1 MLTVLSAIVAEQADP
16 TQHLLQNIHQFL
28 HLATMQWETSEA
40 YKASD
45 MILAVHCET
54 SYLSKSKAWSRAG
67 GHFFLSSN
75 EKFPCNNGTIHNIA
89 KFIWAVMSSAAEAKL
104 GAIFINAKQAVAI
117 RATLTEMG
125 HPQLSTPIQMDN
137 STTMGVI
144 TNTFLAKA
152 ITEMNMHFHWLRNWE
167 QH

>member
-1 MLTVLSAIVAEQADP
+1 
-16 TQHLLQNIHQFL
+16 
-28 HLATMQWETSEA
+28 
-40 YKASD
+40 
-45 MILAVHCET
+45 
-54 SYLSKSKAWSRAG
+54 
-67 GHFFLSSN
+67 
-75 EKFPCNNGTIHNIA
+75 
-89 KFIWAVMSSAAEAKL
+89 MSSAAEAKL

-152 ITEMNMHFHWLRNWE
+152 ITEMNMHFH
-167 QH
+167 